1 MRLSPTAT
9 VGILL
14 SLALT
19 FSSCGQDGTTA
30 AGDPRQTASTTPES
44 TPRRSTGSQG
54 ASVDNRCRR
63 ELRGLI
69 SSMGRLR
76 DDLARGLSYEDY
88 LPRVKKTGSVYA
100 RIRAGKLTAPCL
112 LASGGPSEHAFNLY
126 IDAANTWGD
135 CLATVTC
142 STGSIESKLQRK
154 WAEASHQLATAEEG
168 LRAVSR
174 G

>member
-1 MRLSPTAT
+1 MRLSAAAT

-19 FSSCGQDGTTA
+19 FSSCGEDGTSA
-30 AGDPRQTASTTPES
+30 ADPAGTVSTTD
-44 TPRRSTGSQG
+44 TGSEDLSTTSQTKP
-54 ASVDNRCRR
+54 AINPCR
-63 ELRGLI
+63 LRLGGFI
-69 SSMGRLR
+69 GSMARLR

-88 LPRVKKTGSVYA
+88 LPRVRSTRTVYA

-112 LASGGPSEHAFNLY
+112 LASGGPSEQAFNLY
-126 IDAANTWGD
+126 IDAANAWGD

-142 STGSIESKLQRK
+142 STRSIEAKLQRK
-154 WAEASHQLATAEEG
+154 WALASHQLAVAERG
-168 LRAVSR
+168 LRVVSR